1 MENEREMSAAR
12 ALVGGEPGGA
22 GELRELSA
30 GSLALLELCGNP
42 LAKQMLGGSTELTA
56 KLADVMEFCWVHAAD
71 RDEVVRQVLAGK
83 SRESSL
89 RWGLGLSAGRLEEY
103 TSQIVARQQV
113 LRDVATTVHS
123 EHGDKSKNVPGL
135 C

>member
-1 MENEREMSAAR
+1 MESEREKMAAR
-12 ALVGGEPGGA
+12 ALVGGEPCGA

-42 LAKQMLGGSTELTA
+42 LAAQMLGGSTELTA

-71 RDEVVRQVLAGK
+71 RDEVVRLVLAGK
-83 SRESSL
+83 ARESAL
-89 RWGLGLSAGRLEEY
+89 RWGLGLSAGQLEEY
-103 TSQIVARQQV
+103 TGQIVERQKT
-113 LRDVATTVHS
+113 LRAVATTVH
-123 EHGDKSKNVPGL
+123 EEGGGKSKNGQGP